1 MLQRGKV
8 MRKGEA
14 ESCNT
19 DLRQGEG
26 GFHCGDLWR
35 PEYSQRSLERKKRGR
50 KEMPKQRHK
59 PFFILFFNYSL
70 QSILFCISFRHTV

>member
-35 PEYSQRSLERKKRGR
+35 PEYSQRSLERKKRDA
-50 KEMPKQRHK
+50 KTKA
-59 PFFILFFNYSL
+59 
-70 QSILFCISFRHTV
+70 